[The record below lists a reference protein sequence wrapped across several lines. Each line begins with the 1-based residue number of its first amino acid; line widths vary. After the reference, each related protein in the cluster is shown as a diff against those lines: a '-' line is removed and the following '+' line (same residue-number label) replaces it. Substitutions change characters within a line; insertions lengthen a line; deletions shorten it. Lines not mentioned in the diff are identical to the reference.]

1 MNKKGGVIRL
11 ANTNLCTGCHA
22 CSNIC
27 PSSSI
32 VMTYNKYGFL
42 QPSIKSK
49 SCIKCHL
56 CETSCPVLSNRK
68 NENDNILSVYAAII
82 NDEKIRF
89 DSSSGGAFWAFASFV
104 IRKGGVVF
112 GAKFCNN
119 KVIHGSTEYLD
130 GLQDFMGSKYIQSDV
145 GSSYKDVKQFLEKGR
160 MVLFTGTPCQIAG
173 LKQYLRRDD
182 SNLYTIE
189 ILCRG
194 VPSPKV
200 WDAYINKKAKELQA
214 KEIKDIRFRTKSPKY
229 SSPIYSYVFRF
240 NYLNEAN
247 KWAEYWE
254 NCNNNPFFSYFLH
267 HIFRSSCY
275 DCKFRNSYSSG
286 TDLTIGDSISVSSL
300 ENGGEKVSTIVVH
313 SNKGRFLFES
323 IKSSITY
330 EEQDSSIIDGFYK
343 SAMRIARWD
352 KKFRPWRLSNYL
364 ALHFPLERIRSV
376 FEYTPFFIKMAV
388 FIKQK
393 LRLSK

>member
-1 MNKKGGVIRL
+1 MNKGVGRIRL

-42 QPSIKSK
+42 QPSIKSE

-56 CETSCPVLSNRK
+56 CENACPILSDWKIIN
-68 NENDNILSVYAAII
+68 NAAPSVYAAII
-82 NDEKIRF
+82 NEERIRF
-89 DSSSGGAFWAFASFV
+89 LSSSGGAFWAFASFV
-104 IRKGGVVF
+104 IQKGGVVF
-112 GAKFCNN
+112 GAKFYNN
-119 KVIHGSTEYLD
+119 KVIHGCTENID
-130 GLQDFMGSKYIQSDV
+130 GLQDFMGSKYIQSEI
-145 GSSYKDVKQFLEKGR
+145 GSSYIDVKQFLGLGR

-173 LKQYLRRDD
+173 LRHFLRRDYP
-182 SNLYTIE
+182 NLYTIE

-200 WDAYINKKAKELQA
+200 WEAYINKKSKELQA
-214 KEIKDIRFRTKSPKY
+214 KAIKDIRFRTKSPKY
-229 SSPIYSYVFRF
+229 SSPIFSYVFRF
-240 NYLNEAN
+240 SYLNEAN
-247 KWAEYWE
+247 EWAEYWE
-254 NCNNNPFFSYFLH
+254 DCNKNPFFSYFLH

-275 DCKFRNSYSSG
+275 DCKFRNSYSSSA
-286 TDLTIGDSISVSSL
+286 DLTIGDSITVSSL
-300 ENGGEKVSTIVVH
+300 ENGKEKVSTIVVH
-313 SNKGRFLFES
+313 TNKGRSFFEN

-330 EEQDSSIIDGFYK
+330 EEQDPSIIDGFYK
-343 SAMRIARWD
+343 SALKIARWD
-352 KKFRPWRLSNYL
+352 KNFRPWRLANYL

-376 FEYTPFFIKMAV
+376 FEYTPLFIKTAV

-393 LRLSK
+393 LHLSN